1 MHFNGDRAF
10 AVPYRLLEFAGVM
23 VNILIV
29 EDELPISNLIR
40 VNLTEG
46 GYCCNVANDGMQAA
60 DMIEQNR
67 YDLILLDVMLPK
79 VNGYELMEY
88 IGPTETPVIFITAKN
103 DVADR
108 VKGLHLG
115 ADDYIVKPFEI
126 VELLARVEAVL
137 RRYHKGESKLSIGDV
152 EVDTQSRS
160 VKKNGK
166 QIDLTMKEYELLL
179 LFIRNKNIALFRET
193 IFERVWQSDYL
204 GDTRTVDLHVQR
216 LRKKLGW
223 EKMIVAVYKVGYR
236 LEC

>member
-1 MHFNGDRAF
+1 MIH
-10 AVPYRLLEFAGVM
+10 
-23 VNILIV
+23 ILVV
-29 EDELPISNLIR
+29 EDELPISNLISM
-40 VNLTEG
+40 NLKEN
-46 GYCCNVANDGMQAA
+46 GYCCDVVNDGMQAA
-60 DMIEQNR
+60 DLIEENT
-67 YDLILLDVMLPK
+67 YDLILLDIMLPH

-88 IGPTETPVIFITAKN
+88 IRPLNVPVIFITAKN

-137 RRYHKGESKLSIGDV
+137 RRYNKGESKISIADV
-152 EVDTQSRS
+152 QINTQSRS
-160 VKKNGK
+160 VKKNGR

-193 IFERVWQSDYL
+193 IFERVWQSEYL

-223 EKMIVAVYKVGYR
+223 EKLIVAVYKVGYR
-236 LEC
+236 LEV